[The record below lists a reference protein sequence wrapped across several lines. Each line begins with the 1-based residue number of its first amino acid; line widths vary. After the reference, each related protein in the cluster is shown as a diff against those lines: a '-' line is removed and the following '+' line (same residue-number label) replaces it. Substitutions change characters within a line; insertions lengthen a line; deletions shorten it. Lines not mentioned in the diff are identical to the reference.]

1 MKYIESALSAHS
13 IGVIK
18 GRFKFGKV
26 VKIQIVFERGNE
38 IEVIAFGAEFCLFGE
53 GYTIYFGN

>member
-1 MKYIESALSAHS
+1 
-13 IGVIK
+13 
-18 GRFKFGKV
+18 

-53 GYTIYFGN
+53 GYTISFGN